1 VFRHKFDLSSLA
13 AAILFLTI
21 AARYLVEGFAGHS
34 MSFAWAMPAVLTSI
48 VLIVLLRLVFRS
60 RRRDP

>member
-21 AARYLVEGFAGHS
+21 AARYLVEGFGGERV
-34 MSFAWAMPAVLTSI
+34 SFPWAMPSVLASI